1 MRKPLLGVLALV
13 AVGCGDNSEA
23 CGPGTIDTDGE
34 CLPATTCGNG
44 TVLDVLTNTCMPD
57 PSVCQ
62 DGTMLIGDQCV
73 VPTSTPIDDEEGP
86 EPNGLGVIEPSANPA
101 GLVALKPIGNA
112 FVVHGTIVP
121 FEDADGDGQVDPD
134 VDSYLVTI
142 TAPTLLSI
150 SAVGLHGLDA
160 GFVSFAQTTAA
171 GDPIGSWERFG
182 INLGGDTS
190 TRQLFVPEAG
200 TYVLAI
206 TASRTLL
213 PIVTGGT
220 GFPVVSGD
228 DGQPAEYYVAITQ
241 LAIPAPI
248 QLASSG
254 GVAATAGSTSAVQ
267 FFTTALGSGFNDIAV
282 TAEPDTITPSVIAM
296 NDSVLEAV
304 ANGSPATATFGGISP
319 TSTPVVVVDVEVS
332 TAYDPGQFTLTL
344 TSNDAIALPTAG
356 GSVTITDSST
366 SPVEISDF
374 TPLYFDVGAVDEID
388 GLALTFDR
396 GIDFAIVDGRFSVV
410 SAFTWQDGSPVGD
423 TARSYHGLLRFAA
436 PGRYYVVAYDP
447 AGTAGVST
455 YRVSSQLAPV
465 AALTITTAV
474 PLDDA
479 TNVFTSNPY
488 TYDASGAP
496 WQSFDATGT
505 NTLALTATFFDPRT
519 AYGRLD
525 PITVDEA
532 ASGGATNALA
542 AADPLPIF
550 AYTFAETGGPRGRIV
565 LDDSTTNYLV
575 KVNTRAGVEGRALE
589 LNFAPQTYDDL
600 GTIDTMSTQTLA
612 TETLAAGGKN
622 RYLVHSTDGDRVI
635 ITATPTAADVE
646 LVNLNVDETAQ
657 VTLNKGGAGA
667 AETGTFA
674 ARHTG
679 WTAFEVTG
687 ANATTSGGY
696 ALTVMPTV
704 AGSYFS
710 AAGATPF
717 VDACTGTGSAVI
729 AMHADAGPFGSPD
742 DEGLSNP
749 INVPAGFAYYGD
761 NAGAFVISTN
771 GFLTFDTSIQLAQ
784 FTNTA
789 LPTASPVAIVAP
801 FWTDLANVQVCTKTG
816 GGKIVVQWRGT
827 QFGSGAVV
835 ATQAILTAA
844 TGTIE
849 LVWDASQTDTGG
861 DATIGVEDYAGATA
875 TQVGFD
881 EPAQITPGSSQLLTP
896 Q

>member
-34 CLPATTCGNG
+34 CLPATTCGSG
-44 TVLDVLTNTCMPD
+44 TVLDMLTNTCMPD

-73 VPTSTPIDDEEGP
+73 VPTSMPIDDEEGP

-112 FVVHGTIVP
+112 FVLHGTIVP
-121 FEDADGDGQVDPD
+121 FEDADGDGQIDPD

-142 TAPTLLSI
+142 TSPTLLSI

-160 GFVSFAQTTAA
+160 GFVSFVQTSAA
-171 GDPIGSWERFG
+171 GDPVASWHRFG

-200 TYVLAI
+200 TYVLAV

-228 DGQPAEYYVAITQ
+228 DGQAAEYYVAISQ

-248 QLASSG
+248 QLAVSG
-254 GVAATAGSTSAVQ
+254 GVAATAGSTSMVQ
-267 FFTTALGSGFNDIAV
+267 FYTTALGSGFDDIAV
-282 TAEPDTITPSVIAM
+282 TAEPGTVTPSVIAM
-296 NDSVLEAV
+296 NDNVLEAV
-304 ANGSPATATFGGISP
+304 ANGSPATATFGGVSP
-319 TSTPVVVVDVEVS
+319 ASTPVVVVDVEVS

-344 TSNDAIALPTAG
+344 TSHDALALPTDG
-356 GSVTITDSST
+356 SSVTITDSST
-366 SPVEISDF
+366 SPTAISDF
-374 TPLYFDVGAVDEID
+374 TPLYFDVAAADEID
-388 GLALTFDR
+388 GLALAFDR
-396 GIDFAIVDGRFSVV
+396 GIDFAIVDGRFAVV
-410 SAFTWQDGSPVGD
+410 SAFTWHDGSPVGD

-455 YRVSSQLAPV
+455 YRVTSRLAPV
-465 AALTITTAV
+465 AALTITSGV
-474 PLDDA
+474 PLDDV
-479 TNVFTSNPY
+479 TNVYSSNPY

-496 WQSFDATGT
+496 WQLFDATGS
-505 NTLALTATFFDPRT
+505 NTLALIATFFDPAT

-525 PITVDEA
+525 SLTVDEA
-532 ASGGATNALA
+532 AIGGATNALV
-542 AADPLPIF
+542 AADPLAIF
-550 AYTFAETGGPRGRIV
+550 VDTFAETGGPRGRIV
-565 LDDSTTNYLV
+565 LDDSTTSYLV
-575 KVNTRAGVEGRALE
+575 KVNTRAGVAGRALE
-589 LNFAPQTYDDL
+589 LDFAPQTYTDL
-600 GTIDTMSTQTLA
+600 GAIDTDTTVTLG

-622 RYLVHSTDGDRVI
+622 RYLAHSADGDRVI
-635 ITATPTAADVE
+635 TTATPATADVE
-646 LVNLNVDETAQ
+646 LVNLNADETAQ
-657 VTLNKGGAGA
+657 VTLDKAGTGG

-687 ANATTSGGY
+687 ANATTSGDY

-704 AGSYFS
+704 AGSYF
-710 AAGATPF
+710 AEAGATPF
-717 VDACTGTGSAVI
+717 VDACGAGGSII
-729 AMHADAGPFGSPD
+729 AMHADAGPSGSPD

-749 INVPAGFAYYGD
+749 INVPAGFPYYGD

-784 FTNTA
+784 RANAA
-789 LPTASPVAIVAP
+789 LPTASPPRAIVAP
-801 FWTDLANVQVCTKTG
+801 LWTDLANVQVCTKTG

-827 QFGSGAVV
+827 QATTGAIV
-835 ATQAILTAA
+835 AAQAILTAA

-875 TQVGFD
+875 SQLGFD
-881 EPAQITPGSSQLLTP
+881 EPAQVTPGSSQLLTP